1 MKMLTQ
7 LAVLAAVGWV
17 GIHSVAAE
25 TPSPQPNSNAAFRAT
40 TAVPANNVA
49 AKVGAAPSA
58 MPSAATKHSAM
69 PSNAVNAAG
78 AKKAALSNVAASG
91 TGAAAQKPPSNAV
104 AARKLPS
111 AEITRTKQS
120 WSNWWSDLWSE

>member
-1 MKMLTQ
+1 
-7 LAVLAAVGWV
+7 
-17 GIHSVAAE
+17 
-25 TPSPQPNSNAAFRAT
+25 
-40 TAVPANNVA
+40 
-49 AKVGAAPSA
+49 
-58 MPSAATKHSAM
+58 
-69 PSNAVNAAG
+69 
-78 AKKAALSNVAASG
+78 VAASG